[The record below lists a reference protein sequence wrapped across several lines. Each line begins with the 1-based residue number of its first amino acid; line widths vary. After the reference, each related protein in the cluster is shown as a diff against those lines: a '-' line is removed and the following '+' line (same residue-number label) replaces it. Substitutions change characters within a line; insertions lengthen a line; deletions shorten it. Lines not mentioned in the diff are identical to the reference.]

1 MVEKFQSMPAIDE
14 AITEKGYEY
23 FLMILGDTPIGYM
36 GVAPDDG
43 ALLLS
48 KLYLMKPF
56 RGQRRSNLFFDK
68 AEEVAKEK
76 GFTKVRL
83 FVNRHN
89 YDSVRVYLRKGFRI
103 VDEVK
108 TDIGEGF
115 ICDDFLMEKDLSE
128 EG

>member
-1 MVEKFQSMPAIDE
+1 MLCDSKQVNYMVEKFQSMPAIDE

-76 GFTKVRL
+76 GFRSSFRTSRT
-83 FVNRHN
+83 
-89 YDSVRVYLRKGFRI
+89 DSRGRA
-103 VDEVK
+103 
-108 TDIGEGF
+108 
-115 ICDDFLMEKDLSE
+115 
-128 EG
+128 